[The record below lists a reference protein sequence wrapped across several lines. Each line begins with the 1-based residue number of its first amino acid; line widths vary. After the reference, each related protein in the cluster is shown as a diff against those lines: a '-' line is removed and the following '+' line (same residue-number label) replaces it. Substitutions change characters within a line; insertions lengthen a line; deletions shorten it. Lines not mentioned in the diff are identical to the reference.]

1 MRTYSKSYFIWQPE
15 NHLFSIQ
22 DLSCG
27 GEVLNDASSA
37 TGTNISVEEWPGE
50 FDFRI
55 DRQTLSLS
63 EKEKA
68 SDATYSPML
77 DKLFCDINKCFS
89 IRFTLGKSFPNPPNN
104 SYESMT
110 IRAMLVYTAP
120 GEMANPVIRC
130 PNHQAPEDPINQK
143 VFEKH
148 QHEHVIWSAESNAF
162 YDRNTTSGRLS
173 VITPFGLPHIGSNY
187 VAHVYKFTCIGS
199 CAGGINRRAT
209 SVVFTLEQHGQ
220 ILGRQSLSCRI
231 CSCPKRDRKAQESAL
246 MKQSMI
252 GEVEQAQPMMLS
264 PKKKLKLDGSP
275 VSSTLPKFSSPI
287 NISRNN
293 DVFSVPI
300 YGYDNY
306 IALSKFAEYLDST
319 SGALKNS
326 DYRMHRAQMI
336 MEQQQQRDKSNMK
349 PKAKEYP
356 ELDLWRIWS
365 NSLPLSIDKW

>member
-1 MRTYSKSYFIWQPE
+1 
-15 NHLFSIQ
+15 
-22 DLSCG
+22 
-27 GEVLNDASSA
+27 
-37 TGTNISVEEWPGE
+37 
-50 FDFRI
+50 
-55 DRQTLSLS
+55 
-63 EKEKA
+63 
-68 SDATYSPML
+68 
-77 DKLFCDINKCFS
+77 
-89 IRFTLGKSFPNPPNN
+89 
-104 SYESMT
+104 MT

-275 VSSTLPKFSSPI
+275 VSSTLSKFSSPI

-356 ELDLWRIWS
+356 ELDL
-365 NSLPLSIDKW
+365 

>member
-1 MRTYSKSYFIWQPE
+1 MIY
-15 NHLFSIQ
+15 LQ
-22 DLSCG
+22 DLSCRTG
-27 GEVLNDASSA
+27 GEALNDASSA
-37 TGTNISVEEWPGE
+37 TGINISVEEWPGE
-50 FDFRI
+50 CDFRI

-89 IRFTLGKSFPNPPNN
+89 IRFTLGSSIQNPRP

-110 IRAMLVYTAP
+110 IRAMVVYTAP

-143 VFEKH
+143 VFDLH
-148 QHEHVIWSAESNAF
+148 QLEHVVWSAEGNAL
-162 YDRNTTSGRLS
+162 YDRNACSGRLS
-173 VITPFGLPHIGSNY
+173 VITPFGHPHIGSNY

-246 MKQSMI
+246 MKQSMM
-252 GEVEQAQPMMLS
+252 GEVEPQPMMLS
-264 PKKKLKLDGSP
+264 SSKKKLKLDAAAAAA
-275 VSSTLPKFSSPI
+275 SSTMPKFSSPI
-287 NISRNN
+287 KIPSNN
-293 DVFSVPI
+293 DVFLVPI
-300 YGYDNY
+300 HGFVFTLHN
-306 IALSKFAEYLDST
+306 
-319 SGALKNS
+319 G
-326 DYRMHRAQMI
+326 
-336 MEQQQQRDKSNMK
+336 
-349 PKAKEYP
+349 
-356 ELDLWRIWS
+356 
-365 NSLPLSIDKW
+365 